1 MEQLFYTE
9 KNNLLIKNNIYTIL
23 KLNIINKY
31 NSSHVGSTTSG
42 KSSGLGPDDFNQIQ
56 NYWTN
61 RRLFDLTK
69 DSDKIIDSAI
79 KYIGHEVNKINLQ
92 DFSNNKILEY
102 LQILNKKVCDITIPI
117 LLKKIDKISKT
128 TIENEKKDN
137 IKEKQEKDIVIKKKS
152 IKENIKKPINKN
164 NEKVVKSSNNLDTLL
179 SKSSLN
185 FSNIHDN
192 TNEKNYITENFVES
206 IKEEN
211 QNEKSE
217 PIPYEIENNFI
228 SNSLTEV
235 HENNSAEFSS
245 VIDDSKILFKMPEV
259 ELVDKNYFIFV
270 ESKDRDFYTYPIA
283 NSFQI
288 KFVGGTNTQFI
299 QPVFDKYGTLLINS
313 KEIIYGEY
321 GINLPETFDN
331 ISCIK
336 LLNVTIPTNTIFV
349 SGDTSSNYPN
359 QGNAIPTNIFKE
371 PYLLLEIPEL
381 RGPYT
386 GGNNLIR
393 NSFAKLKVAIGG
405 NGYASGTNR
414 NTIVGMNTSD
424 SDENFKHDPVTM
436 GKIDK
441 MTLNILNKTG
451 AIYNFGLDKL
461 YIENFLNKSPY
472 SSSMSTDKYN
482 GVCGGKINTTVVHL
496 QEVNNEYIKYCSL
509 NIGSTYIT
517 NGCNY
522 LNSHTIDTGDLI
534 YFYNTRPS
542 CNDINFLEEYI
553 KISNLNFISLNGT
566 TIYSLLEITS
576 SYDLNGETVNIN
588 FAELLIPFENLAMSD
603 YKNIVYSNYYIVLQ
617 NIITKHYYY
626 FVIDNIN
633 DNYVTVKLHN
643 INFYNDI
650 QIYGN
655 SNNYNNYK
663 IGVAKKNLSGS
674 NSNDTRS
681 IFSIG
686 GYYVINAIYQLT
698 DPEKALWYFEINY
711 PYNNVLSDYAP
722 GEIFIIQ
729 NKLQIDYTFQITCK
743 VKKYTE
749 LTSIINDSGNN

>member
-1 MEQLFYTE
+1 MEQLFYSE
-9 KNNLLIKNNIYTIL
+9 KNNLLIKNNICIIL
-23 KLNIINKY
+23 KLNIDNKY
-31 NSSHVGSTTSG
+31 NSLNEQS
-42 KSSGLGPDDFNQIQ
+42 
-56 NYWTN
+56 YWTN
-61 RRLFDLTK
+61 RRLFELTK
-69 DSDKIIDSAI
+69 DSNKIIDSAI
-79 KYIGHEVNKINLQ
+79 KHIGHEVNKINLQ

-102 LQILNKKVCDITIPI
+102 LQILNKKVCDITTPI
-117 LLKKIDKISKT
+117 LIKKIDKINKIK
-128 TIENEKKDN
+128 IENEKKDN
-137 IKEKQEKDIVIKKKS
+137 IKEKQEKDIVTKKKS
-152 IKENIKKPINKN
+152 IKENIKKFTTKN
-164 NEKVVKSSNNLDTLL
+164 SEKVVNVSNDLNTLL
-179 SKSSLN
+179 TKSSLN
-185 FSNIHDN
+185 FSEIYNDAE
-192 TNEKNYITENFVES
+192 EKKSITENFVGS
-206 IKEEN
+206 TKKEHK
-211 QNEKSE
+211 KSE
-217 PIPYEIENNFI
+217 PIAYQIENNYI

-235 HENNSAEFSS
+235 HENNGTEFSS
-245 VIDDSKILFKMPEV
+245 VIDNSKILFKMPEV
-259 ELVDKNYFIFV
+259 ELVDKNYFIFF
-270 ESKDRDFYTYPIA
+270 ESKDRDLYTYPIA

-424 SDENFKHDPVTM
+424 SDENFKYDPVTM

-441 MTLNILNKTG
+441 MTLNVLNKTG

-461 YIENFLNKSPY
+461 YIEEFLNKSPY

-482 GVCGGKINTTVVHL
+482 GVCGGKISTTVVHL
-496 QEVNNEYIKYCSL
+496 QQINSEYIKYCSL

-522 LNSHTIDTGDLI
+522 LNSHTVDTGDLI
-534 YFYNTRPS
+534 YFYNTRPE
-542 CNDINFLEEYI
+542 CNNINFLEEYI
-553 KISNLNFISLNGT
+553 KVSNLNFISIKGT
-566 TIYSLLEITS
+566 TIYTLLEITS

-588 FAELLIPFENLAMSD
+588 FKELLIPFENLAND
-603 YKNIVYSNYYIVLQ
+603 NYKNIVYSNYYIVIQ
-617 NIITKHYYY
+617 NIITNQYYY
-626 FVIDNIN
+626 FIIDTIN
-633 DNYVTVKLHN
+633 DNYVTVQLYNNK
-643 INFYNDI
+643 FYDDL

-655 SNNYNNYK
+655 QTNNNYNNYK
-663 IGVAKKNLSGS
+663 IGVAKKNLAGS
-674 NSNDTRS
+674 NSNDTTS

-686 GYYVINAIYQLT
+686 GYYVINSVYQLT

-743 VKKYTE
+743 VKKYAE